1 MGLSGQIRQQETEM
15 ENLKKELGRFS
26 RDFSAEGRINIDN
39 LLLKQQLKSNYE
51 RQCQQYAA
59 LTTEYEQQEA
69 AEEANHQQY
78 MRRSKVDDQNLRSS

>member
-1 MGLSGQIRQQETEM
+1 VGLSGQIRQQETEM

-51 RQCQQYAA
+51 RQC
-59 LTTEYEQQEA
+59 
-69 AEEANHQQY
+69 
-78 MRRSKVDDQNLRSS
+78 